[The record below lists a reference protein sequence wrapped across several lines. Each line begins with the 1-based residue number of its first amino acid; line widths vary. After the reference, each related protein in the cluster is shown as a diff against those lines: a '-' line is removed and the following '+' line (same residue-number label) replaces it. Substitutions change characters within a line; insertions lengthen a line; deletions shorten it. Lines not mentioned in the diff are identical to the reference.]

1 MTAAQTPAA
10 TAVPATPVSPHWPPG
25 LPLHLPL
32 PVTSLPAALEQATAR
47 DPEHTALIYFGRR
60 ISYRELKADVDA
72 LAGWLQ
78 QRAGVRR
85 GDRVLLQMQNCP
97 QFVTAFHAILRAD
110 AVVVPVNPMLLAEE
124 LRYLRDDSG
133 AQVVLT
139 SEELLNSW
147 APILAEG
154 KPMQMVVARH
164 ADHAGDEIAEAPDWL
179 RSPPQAL
186 HHEGQHAWCDVI
198 AAGLT
203 PDLMEAG
210 PTDLACLP
218 YTSGTTGQPKG
229 CMHTHRSIL
238 FTAVAAVTWAANH
251 ADDIAL
257 VSLPMFHVT
266 GMQVSMN
273 AAIYAGATQVIMPR
287 WDRELA
293 ARLIAR
299 YQVTTWTAI
308 STMVIDFLSN
318 PSLDTSALKSL
329 RRISGGG
336 AAMPAAIAQKLLD
349 LTGLRYMEGYGLTET
364 IATTHA
370 NPLNHPKQQCLGLP
384 IFDTTS
390 MVIDPAS
397 HTALPAGEVGEIV
410 IHGPQLF
417 EGYWQDEEKTR
428 AAFIEIAGKRFLRT
442 GDLGYVDAEG
452 YFFFTDRLKRMINAS
467 GYKVW
472 PAEVE
477 AMMYR
482 HPDIRECCIVA
493 ALDQHRGETVKA
505 YVVREAGSAVDAN
518 RLIAWAREQMA
529 AYKVPRMVEFVD
541 SLPKSAT
548 GKVMWRKLQEAEF
561 ARTR

>member
-1 MTAAQTPAA
+1 MTATSAPFKPAHWPA
-10 TAVPATPVSPHWPPG
+10 GLPQHLALPATP
-25 LPLHLPL
+25 L
-32 PVTSLPAALEQATAR
+32 TASLDAAAAR
-47 DPEHTALIYFGRR
+47 DPEHTALVYFGRR

-78 QRAGVRR
+78 HRAGVRH

-110 AVVVPVNPMLLAEE
+110 AVVVPVNPMLLADE
-124 LRYLRDDSG
+124 LRYLLDDSG

-139 SEELLNSW
+139 SEELLTNW
-147 APILAEG
+147 APILSEG
-154 KPMQMVVARH
+154 QAVTMVVARH
-164 ADHAGDEIAEAPDWL
+164 ADQAGDEVAEAPDWV
-179 RSPPQAL
+179 RAPRQAL
-186 HHEGQHAWCDVI
+186 AHDGQHAWRDVI
-198 AAGLT
+198 AKRLAPATMQAGL
-203 PDLMEAG
+203 A
-210 PTDLACLP
+210 DLACLP

-229 CMHTHRSIL
+229 CMHTHRSLL
-238 FTAVAAVTWAANH
+238 FTAVAAVHWAAQQ
-251 ADDIAL
+251 ASDVAL

-273 AAIYAGATQVIMPR
+273 AAIHAGATQVILPR

-299 YQVTTWTAI
+299 HQVTNWTAI
-308 STMVIDFLSN
+308 STMMIDFLSS

-329 RRISGGG
+329 RRVSGGG
-336 AAMPAAIAQKLLD
+336 AAMPAAIAQKLME

-370 NPLNHPKQQCLGLP
+370 NPLNNPKQQCLGIP

-390 MVIDPAS
+390 MVIDPVS
-397 HTALPAGEVGEIV
+397 LRSLPAGDVGEIV

-417 EGYWQDEEKTR
+417 EGYWCDEEKTR
-428 AAFIEIAGKRFLRT
+428 AAFIDIDGKRFLRT
-442 GDLGYVDAEG
+442 GDLGYVDADG

-477 AMMYR
+477 TMMYR
-482 HPDIRECCIVA
+482 HPELRECCIVA
-493 ALDQHRGETVKA
+493 ALDTHRGETVKA
-505 YVVREAGSAVDAN
+505 YVVRKAGSTVDAGQ
-518 RLIAWAREQMA
+518 LIAWAREQMA
-529 AYKVPRMVEFVD
+529 AYKVPRVVEFVD

-548 GKVMWRKLQEAEF
+548 GKVLWRVLQEAEL
-561 ARTR
+561 ARSR